1 MPEPPKKNNKITDI
15 NEQYGRMPP
24 QVLELEEAVLGAI
37 MLEKGTE
44 IEVLDVLR
52 PETFYNEKHQKIFK
66 AISDL
71 SLDHEAIDT
80 LTVIER
86 LRKNKDLEE
95 VGGPYFVTRLT
106 QNVGSAA
113 HLEFHSKIIAQ
124 KYIQRELIRIST
136 EIHNKAYDHS
146 IDVDDLLDFSEKE
159 LFNLAYGNIKNEA
172 KPLNII
178 LKEAIDHIEEVGKR
192 EDGLSGAPSG
202 FTSLDRITT
211 GWQPSDLVIIA
222 ARPSMGK
229 CLGKGTKV
237 LMYSGELKNVEDI
250 QTGELLMGDDSTPR
264 KILST
269 TKGIEKMFW
278 VKQNKGIDYRV
289 NESHILS
296 LKRSRNE
303 GKHKHGDVL
312 NISIK
317 EYLQKSDKFKTNYK
331 GYKVPVE
338 FKEKTL
344 QIEPYFLGIWLGDGK
359 KSDIRIATTDF
370 EVVNYLKKY
379 AEKLNLSVT
388 KSTESEKCP
397 MYAISGKLGGSHKLT
412 LQNRLREQNLINN
425 KHIPSEFLIN
435 STKNRLNLLAGLLD
449 SDGHYDKYS
458 NSYEIT
464 QKDKKLAEQIKFL
477 CDTIGFR
484 TSITPKKATI
494 KEINYETIVYRI
506 RIFGDIDK
514 IPVKIKRKKAKP
526 WSSNRSWNQ
535 TGITV
540 EFDKIDDYYGF
551 EIDGNSLFLLE
562 DMTVTHNTAFVLSM
576 TRNMAVD
583 HNVPVAFFS
592 LEMSSIQLV
601 NRLIMAETGLPGN
614 KIKTGKLEDYEWVQ
628 LEEKIKNF
636 DDAPIYID
644 DTPAIS
650 LFEIRAKCRRLK
662 MQYDIQLVIIDY
674 LQLMTGPQ
682 ETRGNREQEVSRI
695 SRGLKA
701 IAKEIDVPILALSQ
715 LNRSVEM
722 RSGDKRPQLSDLRE
736 SGAIE
741 QDADIVIFI
750 HRPEKFGIMED
761 NDGNS
766 TQGLAEIIIAKH
778 RNGAVTDVQLKFID
792 TMAKFEELESVNLS
806 PISDESMTMGSKMNN
821 DFSKKDD
828 DPFKNNDFE
837 NNDAPF

>member
-1 MPEPPKKNNKITDI
+1 MEQKKNNKPELTDI
-15 NEQYGRMPP
+15 NEQYGRVPP
-24 QVLELEEAVLGAI
+24 QAVELEEAVLGAI
-37 MLEKGTE
+37 MLERGTE

-52 PETFYNEKHQKIFK
+52 PESFYKEVHQKIFK
-66 AISDL
+66 AILEL
-71 SLDHEAIDT
+71 SIEHEPIDP
-80 LTVIER
+80 LTVVEK
-86 LRKNKDLEE
+86 LRKNKDLES
-95 VGGPYFVTRLT
+95 VGGPYYISKLT

-113 HLEFHSKIIAQ
+113 HLEFHAKIIAQ
-124 KYIQRELIRIST
+124 KFIQRELINIST
-136 EIHNKAYDHS
+136 QINNKAYDQS

-178 LKEAIDHIEEVGKR
+178 LKEAIEHIEEIAKR
-192 EDGLSGAPSG
+192 EDGLSGIPSG
-202 FTSLDRITT
+202 FTSLDRVTT
-211 GWQPSDLVIIA
+211 GWQPSDLIIVA

-250 QTGELLMGDDSTPR
+250 KTGELLMGDDSSPR
-264 KILST
+264 KILSI
-269 TKGIEKMFW
+269 TKGVEKMYW
-278 VKQNKGIDYRV
+278 VKQNKAIDYSV

-317 EYLQKSDKFKTNYK
+317 DYIQKSDKFKSNYN
-331 GYKVPVE
+331 GYKVPVN
-338 FKEKTL
+338 FKEKQL
-344 QIEPYFLGIWLGDGK
+344 KIEPYFLGIWLGDGK
-359 KSDIRIATTDF
+359 RSDVRITTADF
-370 EVVNYLKKY
+370 EIVNYLETY
-379 AEKLNLSVT
+379 AKKLNLSVT
-388 KSTESEKCP
+388 KSKDSEKCP

-412 LQNRLREQNLINN
+412 LQNKLQEHNLINN
-425 KHIPSEFLIN
+425 KHIPANFLIN
-435 STKNRLNLLAGLLD
+435 SSQNRLDLLSGLLD

-458 NSYEIT
+458 NSYEII
-464 QKDKKLAEQIKFL
+464 QKSEKLAQQIKFL
-477 CDTIGFR
+477 CDSLGFR
-484 TSITPKKATI
+484 TSLIPKKATI
-494 KEINYETIVYRI
+494 KEINFEGLYYRL

-526 WSSNRSWNQ
+526 WTSNRSWNQ

-540 EFDKIDDYYGF
+540 EYDKIDEYYGF
-551 EIDGNSLFLLE
+551 EIDGNRLFLLE

-576 TRNMAVD
+576 ARNMAVEHD
-583 HNVPVAFFS
+583 VPVAFFS

-601 NRLIMAETGLPGN
+601 NRLIIGETGLEGN
-614 KIKTGKLEDYEWVQ
+614 KIKTGNLEDYEWVQ
-628 LEEKIKNF
+628 LEEKIKSLDN
-636 DDAPIYID
+636 APLYID

-662 MQYDIQLVIIDY
+662 MQYDIKLVIIDY
-674 LQLMTGPQ
+674 LQLMSGPP
-682 ETRGNREQEVSRI
+682 EARGNREQEVSRI

-701 IAKEIDVPILALSQ
+701 IGKELSVPVIALSQ

-761 NDGNS
+761 ADGNS
-766 TQGLAEIIIAKH
+766 TEGLADIILAKH

-792 TMAKFEELESVNLS
+792 TMAKFEEFQNANLTQFNDDSGISV
-806 PISDESMTMGSKMNN
+806 GSKMND
-821 DFSKKDD
+821 DFSQNN
-828 DPFKNNDFE
+828 DPFGNSNTE
-837 NNDAPF
+837 APF